1 MVFQCFSVIPCMLFQ
16 SVGKGTTSLILSLWR
31 SIILKVIFTVGV
43 FAILLNNGFY
53 SIYNGYIMSLI
64 FGGIVAFMWALRYIR
79 KLKKSDDTITI

>member
-1 MVFQCFSVIPCMLFQ
+1 M
-16 SVGKGTTSLILSLWR
+16 
-31 SIILKVIFTVGV
+31 
-43 FAILLNNGFY
+43 LLNNGFY